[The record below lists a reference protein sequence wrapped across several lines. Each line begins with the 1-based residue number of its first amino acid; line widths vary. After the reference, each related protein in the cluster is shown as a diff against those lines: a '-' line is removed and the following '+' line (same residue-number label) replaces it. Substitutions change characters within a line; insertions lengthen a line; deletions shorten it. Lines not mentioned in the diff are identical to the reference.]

1 MNLFVDFTDINLLKT
16 HDRAHSYELGVTRR
30 PFREQVRSY
39 GLRPESR
46 ADPGMAVVPRQA
58 PPIVPMLRV
67 GMPFWTLCVLYSS
80 SRSTFDT
87 LSTKKS
93 TLCRVVHIGG
103 LIFRMFR

>member
-1 MNLFVDFTDINLLKT
+1 MGAQAPPIVPIPSLV
-16 HDRAHSYELGVTRR
+16 HAERWVPGHPYRGHSPAGACGTMG
-30 PFREQVRSY
+30 P
-39 GLRPESR
+39 
-46 ADPGMAVVPRQA
+46 QA

-67 GMPFWTLCVLYSS
+67 GMPLWTLCVLYSS
-80 SRSTFDT
+80 SWSTFDT